1 MLLSDLPLREQVTIL
16 KNQLQQARAERTT
29 QQEMIKSLKTE
40 IKALVATIHAL
51 EERHSR
57 ALALANTEHE
67 VAALRFE
74 LKQMTELAA
83 ARQQRICEL
92 EPQKQPV

>member
-1 MLLSDLPLREQVTIL
+1 MTLLDLPLREQVIIL
-16 KNQLQQARAERTT
+16 KNQLQQARDEKAA
-29 QQEMIKSLKTE
+29 QQQTIKALKTE

-57 ALALANTEHE
+57 ALALTNTEHE

-74 LKQMTELAA
+74 LKQMTDLAD
-83 ARQQRICEL
+83 ARQRRIREF
-92 EPQKQPV
+92 ESQKQPV